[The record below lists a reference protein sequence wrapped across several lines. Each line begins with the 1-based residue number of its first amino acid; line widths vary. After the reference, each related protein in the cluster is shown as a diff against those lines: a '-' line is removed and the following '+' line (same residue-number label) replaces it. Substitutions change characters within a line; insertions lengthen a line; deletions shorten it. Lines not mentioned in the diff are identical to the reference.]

1 MYFSS
6 ESNECRNV
14 SPVAGR
20 SLASFKS
27 RAAFWLHASKIIS
40 PWLSLQKSPPE
51 KNLRDPKFQS
61 PRSSVR
67 KSSDPPKEKNLQT
80 FRRNY
85 LVAGLIPPSHGGWA
99 RRPPHWCVFGRSN
112 IGKVMQ
118 KPFFGGAA
126 FSDGRIGWKRDAL
139 VLGLRG
145 WNLWMSHFKSLS
157 RPSCTGHV
165 GMVSPSK

>member
-99 RRPPHWCVFGRSN
+99 RRPPPLMRLWQVKHWESDAKAIFWGCSIFRWQDWVEERC
-112 IGKVMQ
+112 
-118 KPFFGGAA
+118 
-126 FSDGRIGWKRDAL
+126 FS
-139 VLGLRG
+139 
-145 WNLWMSHFKSLS
+145 S
-157 RPSCTGHV
+157 RPQGLKPLD
-165 GMVSPSK
+165 VSL